1 MQIGGGP
8 GGGVVVVVVVVVGE
22 LVLVVGLLE
31 VVSDLGVVFVLEVP
45 YITSVVVV
53 VNENVL

>member
-8 GGGVVVVVVVVVGE
+8 GGGVVVVVVGE
-22 LVLVVGLLE
+22 LVLVVGVLE